1 MLEDFRLKV
10 FVKVVELGSFTK
22 AAAELGI
29 SQPAVSQNI
38 TEIERHVGARL
49 LERNRSAVNLTDKGQ
64 TFMSFAETIIKNYED
79 LDAVFSNYEAFIDII
94 RESREIRENPHYD
107 LARRTILK

>member
-38 TEIERHVGARL
+38 TEIERQVGARL
-49 LERNRSAVNLTDKGQ
+49 LERNRSAVKLTDKGQ
-64 TFMSFAETIIKNYED
+64 TFKSFAETIIKNYED

-94 RESREIRENPHYD
+94 RASLEIRENPHFD

>member
-10 FVKVVELGSFTK
+10 FVKVAEFGSFTK

-38 TEIERHVGARL
+38 AEIERQVNARL
-49 LERNRSAVNLTDKGQ
+49 FERNRNEVRLTDKGL
-64 TFMSFAETIIKNYED
+64 TFKTFADNILKNYED

-94 RESREIRENPHYD
+94 RETREIRENPLYD
-107 LARRTILK
+107 LARRTLLK

>member
-10 FVKVVELGSFTK
+10 FLKVAEFGSFTK

-38 TEIERHVGARL
+38 AEIERQVNAKL
-49 LERNRSAVNLTDKGQ
+49 FERNRNEVKLTDKGR
-64 TFMSFAETIIKNYED
+64 TFKAFAETIMKNYED

-94 RESREIRENPHYD
+94 GKSRDLRENPLYD
-107 LARRTILK
+107 LARRILIK